1 MPLPRPEPG
10 LVIHYQYLWRH
21 EHEAG
26 DEQGSKR
33 RPCAIIVAVANR
45 NGRIETVVAPI
56 AHRQPLPPAGG
67 VEIPHRVK
75 RYLGLDDERSWII
88 TTDLNVFEWPGVDVY
103 PVPNSVPGTFEYG
116 YLPPALFEKVRLAIS
131 AAGRHQIATQRTE

>member
-1 MPLPRPEPG
+1 
-10 LVIHYQYLWRH
+10 
-21 EHEAG
+21 
-26 DEQGSKR
+26 
-33 RPCAIIVAVANR
+33 
-45 NGRIETVVAPI
+45 VVAPI

-131 AAGRHQIATQRTE
+131 AAGGHQIATQRTE